1 MNLAIGPRESSHAR
15 TPGWLRRQIRATDCN
30 FAIGEG
36 LMRDEQAASAAEPA
50 GTAWRAAAW
59 WVFSI
64 AVVLSGMILSSKP
77 ANMIEGALAVLG
89 VLSIMFFAAIGL
101 VFAIFGAVA
110 SGQVGDTRVAVMLP
124 VLANGGLLLWF
135 VVTTFGPK

>member
-1 MNLAIGPRESSHAR
+1 MNLAIAAGESSHAQR
-15 TPGWLRRQIRATDCN
+15 PGCLRRQIRTTDRN
-30 FAIGEG
+30 FAIGAG
-36 LMRDEQAASAAEPA
+36 VIRDEHPPSDGEPP

-64 AVVLSGMILSSKP
+64 AVVLSCLILSTKP
-77 ANMIEGALAVLG
+77 ANMIEGALVVVGA
-89 VLSIMFFAAIGL
+89 LSIMFFAAIGL

-124 VLANGGLLLWF
+124 LLANGGLLLWF